1 MDNKIAYTN
10 HYNKIIEAMSQERFA
25 KLPDSE
31 VEILFSELLQCLPNN
46 GKLYKY
52 RNFLNNNHSFDNTYR
67 SLKNGYVWFANANTM
82 NDKVDVTLNVDLS
95 KEKVRLEKFL
105 QVHKE
110 QLLIKLLKEFFRL
123 NKIENFFVD
132 EKLYEIINCY
142 TNDGRVIKSRIRD
155 LLRSNGVSYKQID
168 VLLKQVATFVEQRC
182 VEYEPYAKELA
193 DKFISTA
200 YKSREDLK
208 LFCIAEKP
216 TIESMWAYY
225 GNDSNGFCIE
235 YDFTKATKYGCNIK
249 KILLNLFKVEYK
261 KKKPSYSMIDILEE
275 LIINDSID
283 IEHKTE
289 INKNIFDQMLTK
301 NSDWKHEQEWR
312 IVVNLS
318 FNQFDIDL
326 VSAIYIDESMIN
338 TTKGKKL
345 IRLAKHKG
353 WKIIERKLSLT
364 KNSFIYKELQN

>member
-10 HYNKIIEAMSQERFA
+10 HYNKIINAMSQERFA

-67 SLKNGYVWFANANTM
+67 SLAEGYIWFADAKTM

-95 KEKVRLEKFL
+95 KEKIRLEKFFEE
-105 QVHKE
+105 HKE
-110 QLLIKLLKEFFRL
+110 QLLIKWLKEFFRI
-123 NKIENFFVD
+123 NKINNSLLDDNFH
-132 EKLYEIINCY
+132 EIINCY
-142 TNDGRVIKSRIRD
+142 TKEGRVVKSRIRD

-168 VLLKQVATFVEQRC
+168 ITLKNVATFVKQRC
-182 VEYEPYAKELA
+182 VEYEPYAKVLV

-200 YKSREDLK
+200 HKTREDLK

-235 YDFTKATKYGCNIK
+235 YDFTKAVKYGCNIK
-249 KILLNLFKVEYK
+249 KILLNLFKVEYR
-261 KKKPSYSMIDILEE
+261 KKKPSYSMVAILEE
-275 LIINDSID
+275 LVSNHSID
-283 IEHKTE
+283 IENKTK
-289 INKNIFDQMLTK
+289 INKNIFAQMLTK

-312 IVVNLS
+312 IVANLP
-318 FNQFDIDL
+318 FNQFNIDL

-338 TTKGKKL
+338 TPKAKKL
-345 IRLAKHKG
+345 IRLSKQKG
-353 WKIIERKLSLT
+353 WKIIERKLSIT
-364 KNSFIYKELQN
+364 KSSFIYKDL